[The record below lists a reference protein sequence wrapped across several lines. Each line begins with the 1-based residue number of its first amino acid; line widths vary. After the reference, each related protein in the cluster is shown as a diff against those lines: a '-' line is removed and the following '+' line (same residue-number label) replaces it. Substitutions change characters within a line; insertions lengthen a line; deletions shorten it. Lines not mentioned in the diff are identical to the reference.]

1 MPMLKRVYLEITNC
15 CNLSCAFCHKTARE
29 PRSLT
34 PGEFEILTEKIR
46 GKTDLLFFHLMG
58 EPLLHPDLPAFILS
72 AAQKGFRPALTTN
85 ATLLADRG
93 EELLDT
99 PLNRV
104 SLSLHAPE
112 ANPAYTDPG
121 YLRESLSFGKKAAG
135 KGIWVAYRLWN
146 RGGLERNNPAILD
159 ELHRAY
165 PGEWEKTRNGARMG
179 EKTYLEMA
187 DRFEWPDR
195 KAPEQSGEVFCYA
208 LRSQAGIL
216 CDGSVV
222 PCCLDAE
229 GTMVIGNLFDS
240 SLEEILR
247 SDRAR
252 RIYEGFTAHRA
263 EEELC
268 RRCGYAAVKR
278 HRARGK

>member
-1 MPMLKRVYLEITNC
+1 MLKRVYLEITNC
-15 CNLSCAFCHKTARE
+15 CNLSCAFCHQTERK

-34 PGEFEILTEKIR
+34 AEEFDILTEKIR

-58 EPLLHPDLPAFILS
+58 EPLLHPELPVFIRS
-72 AAQKGFRPALTTN
+72 AAVKGFRPALTTN
-85 ATLLADRG
+85 GTLLADRG
-93 EELLDT
+93 KELLDT

-112 ANPAYTDPG
+112 ANPSFSDPG
-121 YLRESLSFGKKAAG
+121 YLHAALSFGKEADRR
-135 KGIWVAYRLWN
+135 GIWVAYRLWN
-146 RGGLERNNPAILD
+146 RGVLERNNPAILD

-165 PGEWEKTRNGARMG
+165 PGEWEKTRNGARIA
-179 EKTYLEMA
+179 EKTYLELA
-187 DRFEWPDR
+187 DRFEWPDM
-195 KAPEQSGEVFCYA
+195 KAPEQSGEIFCYA
-208 LRSQAGIL
+208 LRDQIGIL
-216 CDGSVV
+216 SDGSVV

-229 GTMVIGNLFDS
+229 GIMAIGNLFDS
-240 SLEEILR
+240 PLDEILR
-247 SDRAR
+247 SERAR

-268 RRCGYAAVKR
+268 GRCGYASMKR